1 MYRHEPGDGGGPGG
15 RGDGEPL
22 QRGHHRPGASPLCEG
37 DLQGGVHL
45 VAGGTTDISKV
56 ITF

>member
-1 MYRHEPGDGGGPGG
+1 MYRHEPSDGGGPGG

-22 QRGHHRPGASPLCEG
+22 QRGHHRPGAGPLCEG

-56 ITF
+56 N